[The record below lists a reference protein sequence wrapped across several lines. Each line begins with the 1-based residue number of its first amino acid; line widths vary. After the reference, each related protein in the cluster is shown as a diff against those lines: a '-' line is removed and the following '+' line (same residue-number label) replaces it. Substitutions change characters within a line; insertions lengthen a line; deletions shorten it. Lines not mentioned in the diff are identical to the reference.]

1 MLHHA
6 NHYLESIELTITI
19 YWRSSCDTNVIVLVV
34 TLLNEYIEHVVLKD
48 IHQKNL
54 NQVPLSKLDKY
65 RVSALIKLFAL
76 IGK

>member
-1 MLHHA
+1 M
-6 NHYLESIELTITI
+6 
-19 YWRSSCDTNVIVLVV
+19 VLVV
-34 TLLNEYIEHVVLKD
+34 TLLNEYIERVVPID